1 MGCPYKAIAD
11 DTRRKILEFLSQ
23 GETAAGEIAGKFEIS
38 KPAISNHLKILKEAD
53 IVSERKVRQ
62 NRLYSLNGEK
72 IENMKYY
79 LESLTESEHSSMR
92 AQ

>member
-23 GETAAGEIAGKFEIS
+23 GETAAGDIASNFDIS

-53 IVSERKVRQ
+53 IVSERKVKQ
-62 NRLYSLNGEK
+62 NRLYSLNNSEIDG
-72 IENMKYY
+72 MKYF
-79 LESLTESEHSSMR
+79 LDSLTKKESSALR

>member
-11 DTRRKILEFLSQ
+11 DTRRKILEILSE
-23 GETAAGEIAGKFEIS
+23 GETAAGEIASKFDIS

-53 IVSERKVRQ
+53 IVSERKVKQ
-62 NRLYSLNGEK
+62 NRLYSLNNVEIDG
-72 IENMKYY
+72 MKYF
-79 LESLTESEHSSMR
+79 LDLLKVKETNALR

>member
-11 DTRRKILEFLSQ
+11 DTRRKILEFLSE
-23 GETAAGEIAGKFEIS
+23 GETAAGEIASKFEIS

-53 IVSERKVRQ
+53 IVSERKVKQ
-62 NRLYSLNGEK
+62 NRLYSLNSVEIDG
-72 IENMKYY
+72 MKYF
-79 LESLTESEHSSMR
+79 LDSLKVKENNALR

>member
-11 DTRRKILEFLSQ
+11 DTRRKILEFLSE
-23 GETAAGEIAGKFEIS
+23 GETAAGVIASKFEIS

-53 IVSERKVRQ
+53 IVSERKVKQ
-62 NRLYSLNGEK
+62 NRLYSLNNVEIDG
-72 IENMKYY
+72 MKYF
-79 LESLTESEHSSMR
+79 LDSLKVKETNALR

>member
-11 DTRRKILEFLSQ
+11 DTRRKILELLSQ
-23 GETAAGEIAGKFEIS
+23 GETAAGDIASKFDIS

-62 NRLYSLNGEK
+62 NRLYSLNNSEIDG
-72 IENMKYY
+72 MKYF
-79 LESLTESEHSSMR
+79 LDSLTTKDDSALR